1 MLNLRYRDERSL
13 GPSSGA
19 VGPSGID
26 GPSLSIS
33 QRICLYM
40 GSIFIPYLWSR
51 AHSHVSGRLGV
62 VHQAGPFRSQDAL
75 WNGMRAI
82 ETAWT
87 SLELVNYAIFILQ
100 GKYRGILER
109 ICSARLVYKNIDRG
123 RFVNFEYLNRQLVW
137 GEISELIL
145 FFLPLVDIVALK
157 KSLKHYFPRSRLFSV
172 QNWEIRGDSIDECWL
187 CLQARNT
194 CSAWCHLAPCNHQ
207 LCYYCLASYLCRNVE
222 ECPIC
227 DQKMTQVRLGA

>member
-13 GPSSGA
+13 GQSSAA

-33 QRICLYM
+33 QRICIYL
-40 GSIFIPYLWSR
+40 GSILELYLWSR
-51 AHSHVSGRLGV
+51 AHCPVSGRFGIMHLTEPVG
-62 VHQAGPFRSQDAL
+62 SQNAL
-75 WNGMRAI
+75 WDNMRAI

-87 SLELVNYAIFILQ
+87 SLELVNYAVFLLQ
-100 GKYRGILER
+100 GKYRCLLER
-109 ICSARLVYKNIDRG
+109 ICSARLVYKNLDSG

-145 FFLPLVDIVALK
+145 FFLPLIDTVTLK
-157 KSLKHYFPRSRLFSV
+157 KSLKRYFPRSSLFRV
-172 QNWEIRGDSIDECWL
+172 QSWEASGDGSGECLL
-187 CLQARNT
+187 CQQARDN
-194 CSAWCHLAPCNHQ
+194 CAAWCHLTPCNHQ
-207 LCYYCLASYLCRNVE
+207 LCYYCLASYLCRKIY

-227 DQKMTQVRLGA
+227 DEKTTQVRLG